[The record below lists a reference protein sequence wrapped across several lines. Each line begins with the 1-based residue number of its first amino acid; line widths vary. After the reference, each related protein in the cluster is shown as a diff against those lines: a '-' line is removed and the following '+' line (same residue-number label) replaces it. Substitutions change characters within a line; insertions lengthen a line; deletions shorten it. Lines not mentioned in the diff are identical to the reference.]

1 MSELR
6 TSRAPAACASAGL
19 VTSSCVGP
27 SPPVT
32 ITTSAREAASPIAST
47 IRGSL
52 SPTT

>member
-1 MSELR
+1 MAACR
-6 TSRAPAACASAGL
+6 TSRAPAASASAGR

-32 ITTSAREAASPIAST
+32 ITTSALEAASSIAST

>member
-1 MSELR
+1 MPACR
-6 TSRAPAACASAGL
+6 TSRAPAASASAGR

-32 ITTSAREAASPIAST
+32 ITTSAREAASSIAST